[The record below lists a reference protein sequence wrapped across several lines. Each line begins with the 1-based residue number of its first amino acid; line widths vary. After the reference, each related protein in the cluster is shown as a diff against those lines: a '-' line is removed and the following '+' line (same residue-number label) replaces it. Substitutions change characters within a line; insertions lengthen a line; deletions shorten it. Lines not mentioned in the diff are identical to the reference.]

1 MDDAFARDWLSCS
14 IRPLLKPGG
23 LVSAGAGFR
32 KRLPQHPHWTLLLGL
47 SGNCHFEGPRRS
59 GIITDSSA
67 CLLPPFTPGE
77 LSATQ
82 PMTYY
87 VVCFDVLTRKGRD
100 PLADLQLPAVIP
112 LRDGELMRRHC
123 QEMLGLAADYAFR
136 DAPAR
141 VRGRAVIDRMLADV
155 LADGF
160 ALGVLQS
167 MRQRPPAWFA
177 AALDWLDR
185 HALQAHCNLPTLS
198 RNAGCSPA
206 HLVRTFRACLDE
218 TPIGR
223 RDRLRLEWAART
235 LTEQPAISV
244 AEVARRCRFSH
255 STAFSRAFRRRFGI
269 APRDWVR
276 GGASHRG
283 DG

>member
-160 ALGVLQS
+160 ALGVLL
-167 MRQRPPAWFA
+167 PATVFVLGIQLIGIYVASA
-177 AALDWLDR
+177 AYIAVFMIWLGKYNWIKSV
-185 HALQAHCNLPTLS
+185 LL
-198 RNAGCSPA
+198 G
-206 HLVRTFRACLDE
+206 V
-218 TPIGR
+218 
-223 RDRLRLEWAART
+223 
-235 LTEQPAISV
+235 AISV
-244 AEVARRCRFSH
+244 ATFMLFEIWFKVPLFKG
-255 STAFSRAFRRRFGI
+255 AFNPLSIIGY
-269 APRDWVR
+269 
-276 GGASHRG
+276 
-283 DG
+283 